1 MSVDRSQEFVEELLR
16 SHQDEIVRGLF
27 RGLFALDEPSLD
39 ALAREMASACRARF
53 LRVSNMPADL
63 DLDGMLEWFRRA
75 GPERIEISRTGD
87 EIIWREQREGQCM
100 CPLVR
105 RDIVDL
111 DAKMC
116 TCSAEWTRGLVEKF
130 HGGPVTIEI
139 VESVA
144 TGSSSCA
151 FRLKLGSRSQH
162 SA

>member
-1 MSVDRSQEFVEELLR
+1 MSADRSQEFVEELLR
-16 SHQDEIVRGLF
+16 SHQDDIVRGLF
-27 RGLFALDEPSLD
+27 RGIFALDESSLN
-39 ALAREMASACRARF
+39 ALTGEMASACRARF
-53 LRVSNMPADL
+53 LRVSNMPTDL

-87 EIIWREQREGQCM
+87 EIMWREEREGQCM

-105 RDIVDL
+105 RKIIDL

-116 TCSAEWTRGLVEKF
+116 ACSAEWTRSLVEQF

-144 TGSSSCA
+144 TGSNSCT
-151 FRLKLGSRSQH
+151 FRLTLGPRSQH